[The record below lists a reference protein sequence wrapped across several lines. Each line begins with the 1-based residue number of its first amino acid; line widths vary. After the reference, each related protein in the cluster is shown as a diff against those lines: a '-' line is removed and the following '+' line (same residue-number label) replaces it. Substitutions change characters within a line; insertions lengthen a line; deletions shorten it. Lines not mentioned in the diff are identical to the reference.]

1 MTGVFE
7 VLLRKPARGANKN
20 MGPALSGRKLV
31 KYSRSL
37 GHYRLACGK
46 PDSRNLVAESLVNSV
61 RFDKAGGG
69 DQRVTSTRQF
79 LSLAFTS
86 ICKPK
91 WSL

>member
-7 VLLRKPARGANKN
+7 VLLRKPARGATKN

-31 KYSRSL
+31 EYSRSL
-37 GHYRLACGK
+37 CHYRLTRGK
-46 PDSRNLVAESLVNSV
+46 PDSKNALAQSLVNSV

-69 DQRVTSTRQF
+69 DQCATSTRQF

-86 ICKPK
+86 I
-91 WSL
+91 